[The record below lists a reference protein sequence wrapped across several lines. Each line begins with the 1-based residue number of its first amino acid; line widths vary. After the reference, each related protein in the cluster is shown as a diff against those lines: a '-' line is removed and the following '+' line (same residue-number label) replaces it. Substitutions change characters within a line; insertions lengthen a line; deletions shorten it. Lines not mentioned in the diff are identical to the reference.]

1 MVMLTIRRIVF
12 GAAGIFLFLQAFKS
26 FRLAGWSGDT
36 IVTAVMGLLFAV
48 MAGTGKG
55 G

>member
-12 GAAGIFLFLQAFKS
+12 GAAGIYLFLEAFKS

-36 IVTAVMGLLFAV
+36 IVAGVMGLLFAV

>member
-1 MVMLTIRRIVF
+1 MVLLTIRRIVF
-12 GAAGIFLFLQAFKS
+12 GAAGIYLLWEAFKS

-36 IVTAVMGLLFAV
+36 MLAGGMGLLFAI

>member
-12 GAAGIFLFLQAFKS
+12 GAAGIYLFLEAFKS
-26 FRLAGWSGDT
+26 FQLAGWSSDT
-36 IVTAVMGLLFAV
+36 IAAGVMGLLFAV

>member
-1 MVMLTIRRIVF
+1 MVVLTIRRIVF
-12 GAAGIFLFLQAFKS
+12 GAAGIWLLLEAFKS
-26 FRLAGWSGDT
+26 FRNAGWNGDT
-36 IVTAVMGLLFAV
+36 ILAGMMGLLFAI

>member
-1 MVMLTIRRIVF
+1 MVMLTVRRIVF
-12 GAAGIFLFLQAFKS
+12 GAAGIFLFLEAFKS
-26 FRLAGWSGDT
+26 FRVAGWSGDT
-36 IVTAVMGLLFAV
+36 ILAGGMGLLFAV